1 MQKVF
6 VAAGIALLLIGVVLS
21 AYSTTTTL
29 DDSFPAL
36 EGFIRIFQAPEEPL
50 HLSSGETVT
59 ASFDV
64 SDTPP
69 EENVLF
75 GVTTS
80 ENFNSVAV
88 NHSIFNETFI
98 AGELFVYVVNT
109 ALSNEGGLFVF
120 SWSVS
125 QGDSV
130 YFGVFDSE
138 GHVNFWA
145 DRTAANF
152 EMHALLYGNLSEG
165 VGYIIA
171 PKDDTYAFI
180 LLNGNE
186 QAEWV
191 TVEVMQITN
200 ASVPYLVSAEG
211 KTHATLTYTTTTED
225 DYVIV
230 TELPDGTYTVN
241 LHAELRSTY
250 PYQVFGF
257 ILLAVGVIATLYGF
271 IAKLKPLSTVGTSVE
286 SSRRDSTS
294 TTVSEESK

>member
-1 MQKVF
+1 MQNVF
-6 VAAGIALLLIGVVLS
+6 VIAGIALLLTGVVLS
-21 AYSTTTTL
+21 VYSTTTTL

-36 EGFIRIFQAPEEPL
+36 EEFMRIFQAPEEPL

-59 ASFDV
+59 ASFNV

-80 ENFNSVAV
+80 EDFNSVAV
-88 NHSIFNETFI
+88 NRSIFDETFI
-98 AGELFVYVVNT
+98 AGELYVYVVNT
-109 ALSNEGGLFVF
+109 ALSDEGGLFVF

-165 VGYIIA
+165 VGYIVA
-171 PKDDTYAFI
+171 PKEDTYAFI

-230 TELPDGTYTVN
+230 TELPDGTYTVS
-241 LHAELRSTY
+241 LHAELSSTY

-257 ILLAVGVIATLYGF
+257 ILLVAGAVATVYGF
-271 IAKLKPLSTVGTSVE
+271 IAKPKPSSTVVTPAE
-286 SSRRDSTS
+286 SSKRGSTS
-294 TTVSEESK
+294 TTAFRESK